1 MLWDFLFSL
10 NIHPDKFIE
19 YLKVILIALLMAN
32 VLLAASR
39 KFINIRWR
47 KLLVQLNI
55 LLAYLS
61 TIFSFT
67 VLARMD
73 RYCREIVVIPFYSI
87 YEMLIFEDF
96 TFFIGVIL
104 NVLMFVPVGVCCK
117 NLIKNKYVMFVVSV
131 ALSLFIEINQFV
143 FRRGVFEIDD
153 VICNTIGAL
162 IGYNISSVIGGIKN
176 D

>member
-10 NIHPDKFIE
+10 NIHPDKFNE
-19 YLKVILIALLMAN
+19 YLKVILIALLIAN
-32 VLLAASR
+32 VLLAALKKS
-39 KFINIRWR
+39 FNIRWN
-47 KLLVQLNI
+47 KLLAQLSI

-73 RYCREIVVIPFYSI
+73 RYCREIEIIPFYSI
-87 YEMLIFEDF
+87 YGMLILEDY
-96 TFFIGVIL
+96 TFLIGVIL

-162 IGYNISSVIGGIKN
+162 IGYNISSAIGGVEN